1 MRTDC
6 AKKMSEKNP
15 LQKRAA
21 EITGV
26 CCLALA
32 VFLLIALFSYHPLD
46 PSFTH
51 YDPDMSIHNLTGSV
65 GSHTADT
72 FIKLMGVGIL
82 WLPVM
87 LIVTALRYLR
97 EPQFR
102 IGGTVIVGLI
112 GLVFTTSGMV
122 ALLIGNFDIYGVSLH
137 AGGLLG
143 KVTADL
149 LNANLR
155 LAGSLIVLA
164 LILIITLMILFD
176 FSVVNFVKRSVALVQ
191 EILTKGRTLIERGRE
206 RGEKPETADVDIP
219 DKPKIS
225 TPLIAETLQETLKE
239 KLHKAEQTQFEFGH
253 RLNIKFKL
261 PPLTLLDRV
270 EKRDLRIKRENLIAN
285 SRTLEKKLADFGVEG
300 KVTEVKP
307 GPVITMYELE
317 PAPGVK
323 INKITNLSDDL
334 ALALRAPS
342 IRIIAPIPG
351 KGAIGIEIPNQEREP
366 VRLRDVL
373 DHAAFKDSSCR
384 LPIALGVDI
393 VGAPVIA
400 DLIRMPH
407 LLIAGTT
414 GSGKSV
420 SLNAMICSILF
431 KAPPDEVKFLMI
443 DPKRLELSGY
453 EGIPH
458 LLHPVVVNPK
468 KAALVLRWAVE
479 EMERRYRIIGE
490 VGVKSIEAYNQLRK
504 GYPPGP
510 ETIPPADGK
519 AGEKEHGKTGAELIP
534 DTDSQTK
541 RSADPQTYAEPL
553 PDRLPY
559 IVIIIDELA
568 DLMMVAQRNV
578 EESVTRLAQM
588 ARAAGIHL
596 VLATQ
601 RPSVDVITG
610 IIKANF
616 PTRISFQVSS
626 KIDSR
631 TILDQM
637 GAEKL
642 LGAGDMLFVPPGISR
657 LVRIHGAFVSD
668 TEIERIVDFVRKQGQ
683 PTYDESIRSFEPDSS
698 TEDKPDEEFDEKY
711 DQAVELVTDLGQA
724 SISLVQRYMKIGYNR
739 AARIIERM
747 EAEGIVGPS
756 DGAKPRKVIARKLP
770 R

>member
-1 MRTDC
+1 
-6 AKKMSEKNP
+6 MSEKNP
-15 LQKRAA
+15 FQRRIA

-26 CCLALA
+26 CCLALTA
-32 VFLLIALFSYHPLD
+32 FLLIALFSYHPLD

-51 YDPDMSIHNLTGSV
+51 YDPGSSIHNLTGSI

-72 FIKLMGVGIL
+72 LIKLTGIGIL

-102 IGGTVIVGLI
+102 IGGTAILGLI

-122 ALLIGNFDIYGVSLH
+122 ALLIGNIEIYGVSLR

-176 FSVVNFVKRSVALVQ
+176 FSVVNFVKRSVAIVR
-191 EILTKGRTLIERGRE
+191 EILTKGRTLIEQSRE
-206 RGEKPETADVDIP
+206 RSGEKPETAGMNIP

-225 TPLIAETLQETLKE
+225 APLIVETLQETLKE
-239 KLHKAEQTQFEFGH
+239 KLHKAEQTQFEFGR

-285 SRTLEKKLADFGVEG
+285 SRILEKKLADFGVEG

-373 DHAAFKDSSCR
+373 DHAAFKDSPCR

-504 GYPPGP
+504 GYLPGP
-510 ETIPPADGK
+510 ETIPPADGS
-519 AGEKEHGKTGAELIP
+519 ASGKEHGKTGTESIP
-534 DTDSQTK
+534 DADGQTK
-541 RSADPQTYAEPL
+541 RSADPQISTESL

-596 VLATQ
+596 ILATQ

-657 LVRIHGAFVSD
+657 LVRIHGAYVSD
-668 TEIERIVDFVRKQGQ
+668 TEIERIVDFVKKQGQ
-683 PTYDESIRSFEPDSS
+683 PTYDESITEFEPDS

-711 DQAVELVTDLGQA
+711 DQAVDLVTDMGQA